1 MPKTSASYVFLSL
14 FTAVLLSQ
22 CVLSEKAF
30 QNDVVQLARV
40 FAVNGRPLVINRP
53 FRPGPA
59 PTASAPT
66 RAAAPTPVVPR
77 TAPPKEPS
85 VVERLSPPRI
95 VPHYLPP
102 EGDYTPRHYPGV
114 TVVPIPPQSSYVP
127 NPATSVDLSPFRPN
141 NYPSTIPGP
150 RRMTPSG
157 LRPSHDP
164 FRPDP
169 FDPDVTRRQGYRN
182 F

>member
-1 MPKTSASYVFLSL
+1 MSKIRAPYVFLSL
-14 FTAVLLSQ
+14 FAAVCLSLLA
-22 CVLSEKAF
+22 LSGKAF
-30 QNDVVQLARV
+30 QKNGVQLARV
-40 FAVNGRPLVINRP
+40 FAVNGRPLVIDRP

-59 PTASAPT
+59 PAAPAPP
-66 RAAAPTPVVPR
+66 RAAATPVVPR

-127 NPATSVDLSPFRPN
+127 NPATSVDLSPFRQN